1 MCVVTRLE
9 MLLKYY
15 PSMAGILED
24 PESHCLLFSP
34 IIRIILDWGGGLT
47 SDFVIP
53 GVCNTT

>member
-1 MCVVTRLE
+1 MCSDKVRNATEV
-9 MLLKYY
+9 Y